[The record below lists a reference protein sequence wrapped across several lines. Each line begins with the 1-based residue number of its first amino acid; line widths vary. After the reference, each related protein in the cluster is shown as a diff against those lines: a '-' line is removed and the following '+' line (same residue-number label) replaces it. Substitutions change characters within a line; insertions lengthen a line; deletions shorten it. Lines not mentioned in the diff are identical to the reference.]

1 MVTYDLK
8 KQENISEIF
17 NHLLLD
23 HGKAD
28 LYALD
33 INWVEDGTSEFLNNG
48 GEVLLF
54 ADKDSVMSAY
64 EDVLSSLLVD
74 DYSFVDVS
82 VSCYNVSKEE
92 IDFPLTDNDLIEY
105 YAEHMDSNN
114 EFLSRRIKGNAL

>member
-17 NHLLLD
+17 NHLLSA

-54 ADKDSVMSAY
+54 ADKDSAMSAY

-82 VSCYNVSKEE
+82 VACYNVSKDE
-92 IDFPLTDNDLIEY
+92 IDFPLTDSDLVEY
-105 YAEHMDSNN
+105 YAEHMDSDN
-114 EFLSRRIKGNAL
+114 EFVSRRIKGNAL